1 MKKAG
6 VHREIPWIYDSG
18 EIVEMIPDEYLGSY
32 NLCFVYKLE
41 FKDGDY
47 YIGKHTCFHKQ
58 TQRRL
63 VSGKERPHHVCWSK
77 DRTKERFF
85 KEDWQDY
92 IGSGKD
98 YDVKDIKKRYILAW
112 CDNKYSASFLEA
124 KLIMNCFFEKKC
136 LNGNVLGGFYKDAHK
151 LSENMI
157 HYCE

>member
-1 MKKAG
+1 MP
-6 VHREIPWIYDSG
+6 VSLFLSHR
-18 EIVEMIPDEYLGSY
+18 
-32 NLCFVYKLE
+32 
-41 FKDGDY
+41 
-47 YIGKHTCFHKQ
+47 Q
-58 TQRRL
+58 TQPKL
-63 VSGKERPHHVCWSK
+63 VSGKERRHHICWSK

-112 CDNKYSASFLEA
+112 CDNRYSATFLEA
-124 KLIMNCFFEKKC
+124 KLIMNCFFEKNC

-151 LSENMI
+151 LNENMI